1 MRNIVVGTAGHIDHG
16 KSALVE
22 ALTGTHPDRLEEEK
36 RRGITLDIGFAFLE
50 LGDISLGFVDVPGH
64 ERFVR
69 NMLAGASG
77 FDLVLLVIAADESIK
92 PQTREHFEICK
103 LLGIP
108 RGLVVLTK
116 CDLVE
121 DEVLEL
127 VRLETEEFIRGSFL
141 DGAPIV
147 AVSAKTGAGLDEL
160 RRQLARIAAETPLK
174 DASRYF
180 RLPIDRAFAM
190 KGFGTVVTGTL
201 IAGEVKAE
209 DEVELFP
216 SRRRLRVRGVQTGGK
231 PTARALAGQRT
242 ALNLAGIDHHE
253 LRRGMVLAAPK
264 RFEPT
269 SRLDVRLTLLPSAKR
284 LKDRARVH
292 LHHGSS
298 ETIAEV
304 HLLSCKELTPGGS
317 GLAQLRLAGMT
328 LALPGDR
335 FILRQFS
342 PVVTIGGGTVLN
354 VPLRAYGPPKG
365 YAPRGRRLRDPEA
378 IGFLELQE
386 RGFVG
391 QEMVNSDANG
401 DTRARA
407 GALEAI
413 VSSSPQG
420 GTLADLVMRTG
431 WTEEEIRRMVK
442 NLAGQGK
449 VRVIAEEPVIAI
461 SPEVVASCAARLI
474 REVERFHAANPLA
487 EAISKEDL
495 RTRCAAAL
503 SADIFRVALQDAV
516 SAGKLTLGGDSVKR
530 AGRSIHLDPGEARAR
545 DQIEREFARGGL
557 AAPGIDAVL
566 TALPVEM
573 AQAQKLLQL
582 LLRER
587 VLLKISN
594 DVVLHHEAVD
604 RLRGLLA
611 EFKRTRGE
619 RLAVTEFKELAGVSR
634 KYAIP
639 LLEYLDRT
647 GVTRR
652 VGDYRVIL

>member
-50 LGDISLGFVDVPGH
+50 LDGISLGFVDVPGH

-116 CDLVE
+116 RDLVE
-121 DEVLEL
+121 REVLEL
-127 VRLETEEFIRGSFL
+127 VRLETEEFLRGSFL
-141 DGAPIV
+141 EGAPIV

-160 RRQLARIAAETPLK
+160 RRQLARIAGETPPK

-180 RLPIDRAFAM
+180 RLPIDRAFAI

-201 IAGEVKAE
+201 IAGQVKAE

-216 SRRRLRVRGVQTGGK
+216 SRRRLRVRGVHSGGK
-231 PTARALAGQRT
+231 PMISASAGQRT
-242 ALNLAGIDHHE
+242 ALNLAGIEHQE
-253 LRRGMVLAAPK
+253 VYRGMILAAPK
-264 RFEPT
+264 RFEAT
-269 SRLDVRLTLLPSAKR
+269 SRLDVRLILLPGAKR
-284 LKDRARVH
+284 LKHRARVH

-304 HLLSCKELTPGGS
+304 HLFGVKEMAPGTS
-317 GLAQLRLAGMT
+317 QLAQLRLADPT

-342 PVVTIGGGTVLN
+342 PVVTIGGGTV
-354 VPLRAYGPPKG
+354 VSI
-365 YAPRGRRLRDPEA
+365 PRGRPLREPKA
-378 IGFLELQE
+378 TRFLELQE
-386 RGFVG
+386 RGV
-391 QEMVNSDANG
+391 NG
-401 DTRARA
+401 DLSAPPD
-407 GALEAI
+407 ALEAI
-413 VSSSPQG
+413 VSSSPEG
-420 GTLADLVMRTG
+420 NTLADLVMRTG
-431 WTEEEIRRMVK
+431 WSEEEIRSILE
-442 NLAGQGK
+442 NLARQGK
-449 VRVIAEEPVIAI
+449 LRLVGDQVLVAV
-461 SPEVVASCAARLI
+461 SPEVVASCADRVL
-474 REVERFHAANPLA
+474 REVDRFHRANPLA

-495 RTRCAAAL
+495 RTRCASAL
-503 SADIFRVALQDAV
+503 RADIFRAALEDAV
-516 SAGKLTLGGDSVKR
+516 SAGKLALAGDLVKR
-530 AGRSIHLDPGEARAR
+530 AGRSIHLQPGEARAK

-557 AAPGIDAVL
+557 AAPAVEAVL
-566 TALPVEM
+566 TNLQVARD
-573 AQAQKLLQL
+573 QAEKLLQL

-587 VLLKISN
+587 VLFKISN
-594 DVVLHHEAVD
+594 DVVLHREALD

-611 EFKRTRGE
+611 EYKKMRGE
-619 RLAVTEFKELAGVSR
+619 RLAVTEFKELAGVTR

-652 VGDYRVIL
+652 IGDYRVIL